1 MNNRIFSKNTIRHL
15 VFALVIVIL
24 ALLCVNILEMGVTY
38 AADTTSNFD
47 KTAVTDDLFYD
58 GSKFDER
65 DYPSVKDGDIQII
78 NIIEYGFPFYQNQS
92 AAYGI
97 YVYVY
102 NPGQYELSKIIGG
115 SAIQMGC
122 KYNEDGDA
130 IGYKKY
136 QLLCVSASD
145 DSLFYKYKVVDVDDE
160 IYNRVCKENANSK
173 QRRYDISGVEIVQYG
188 ASAKIKYGIA
198 HKSDVKTVEK
208 TVALSLTYSGYGAGF
223 DKDVNAKSSLTVSSA
238 RLDTQELQLNSTF
251 FRTDCYSDTGVNH
264 YNQLNSVYFSVDNNY
279 LEKYGVLYG
288 VTAEWY
294 EYKTPDV
301 LVTDNQTMYDALY
314 ATRGIPH
321 EAITGT
327 DHYQV
332 LSSIYS
338 SSWTGWPFVRWN
350 GENTAESRFYHWAF
364 NFDAAKKEFDSLGF
378 IDYNVL
384 YNCPMLYYVFK
395 VNDRYNDI
403 LSKSTLIDYINNY
416 TKSYHHGTVQVGDRT
431 LSGDMFVDSVDEGRT
446 RGYNCMTI
454 YNNSDYTYD
463 LLSYDNSDRSSFE
476 KWFSKGNL
484 KRLPPA
490 VEYKDILPI
499 REVYGEDI
507 YNLSA
512 DTMANEY
519 LIYKGDADSIK
530 DFVRE
535 NEAQNRTTHLF
546 RFAATDYY
554 SVPVQ
559 SAWKDANKNYAY
571 GYVSRESVFLDFD
584 VIELTFSKDGVF
596 KVMPVNADPIDVA
609 GDITPPPTLPDPDT
623 LQWWEWLLIA
633 IAVIIGLILLVIA
646 IVKLFP
652 YIIEGLGEL
661 IMLPFKA
668 FSKLMTYIR
677 RKLDERAIKKKAKRA
692 QTKAKGKTRK
702 TNRSKEKR

>member
-1 MNNRIFSKNTIRHL
+1 M
-15 VFALVIVIL
+15 
-24 ALLCVNILEMGVTY
+24 
-38 AADTTSNFD
+38 
-47 KTAVTDDLFYD
+47 
-58 GSKFDER
+58 
-65 DYPSVKDGDIQII
+65 
-78 NIIEYGFPFYQNQS
+78 
-92 AAYGI
+92 
-97 YVYVY
+97 
-102 NPGQYELSKIIGG
+102 
-115 SAIQMGC
+115 
-122 KYNEDGDA
+122 
-130 IGYKKY
+130 
-136 QLLCVSASD
+136 
-145 DSLFYKYKVVDVDDE
+145 
-160 IYNRVCKENANSK
+160 
-173 QRRYDISGVEIVQYG
+173 
-188 ASAKIKYGIA
+188 
-198 HKSDVKTVEK
+198 
-208 TVALSLTYSGYGAGF
+208 
-223 DKDVNAKSSLTVSSA
+223 
-238 RLDTQELQLNSTF
+238 
-251 FRTDCYSDTGVNH
+251 
-264 YNQLNSVYFSVDNNY
+264 
-279 LEKYGVLYG
+279 
-288 VTAEWY
+288 
-294 EYKTPDV
+294 
-301 LVTDNQTMYDALY
+301 
-314 ATRGIPH
+314 
-321 EAITGT
+321 
-327 DHYQV
+327 
-332 LSSIYS
+332 
-338 SSWTGWPFVRWN
+338 
-350 GENTAESRFYHWAF
+350 
-364 NFDAAKKEFDSLGF
+364 
-378 IDYNVL
+378 
-384 YNCPMLYYVFK
+384 
-395 VNDRYNDI
+395 
-403 LSKSTLIDYINNY
+403 
-416 TKSYHHGTVQVGDRT
+416 
-431 LSGDMFVDSVDEGRT
+431 
-446 RGYNCMTI
+446 
-454 YNNSDYTYD
+454 
-463 LLSYDNSDRSSFE
+463 
-476 KWFSKGNL
+476 
-484 KRLPPA
+484 
-490 VEYKDILPI
+490 PI

-546 RFAATDYY
+546 RFAATHYY